1 MNEMVI
7 FYVLFSITVVLFILL
22 LLTFFSWERW
32 KTNFRKEL
40 AFRPADVSDYTIP
53 RYVYANGSE
62 SPEYE
67 PENGRIVGYRIAPN
81 LVINSHI
88 YTGTSLRLCQNYMLR
103 HLLQEKDVLLLEENL
118 NALHSLRAKSG
129 EKPLSFACFWAKK
142 NGFPVIINLEKN
154 QYWTVSDE
162 QKAYPAILKY

>member
-67 PENGRIVGYRIAPN
+67 PENGRIVGCPELGHQQPYIHRYQFAALPKLYAPP
-81 LVINSHI
+81 S
-88 YTGTSLRLCQNYMLR
+88 
-103 HLLQEKDVLLLEENL
+103 
-118 NALHSLRAKSG
+118 ASG
-129 EKPLSFACFWAKK
+129 KRCA
-142 NGFPVIINLEKN
+142 V
-154 QYWTVSDE
+154 T
-162 QKAYPAILKY
+162 

>member
-67 PENGRIVGYRIAPN
+67 PENGRIVGYRIAP
-81 LVINSHI
+81 
-88 YTGTSLRLCQNYMLR
+88 
-103 HLLQEKDVLLLEENL
+103 
-118 NALHSLRAKSG
+118 LHSLRAKSG
-129 EKPLSFACFWAKK
+129 EKPLSFSCFWAKK

-162 QKAYPAILKY
+162 QKTYPAILKY

>member
-103 HLLQEKDVLLLEENL
+103 HLLQEKMFCY
-118 NALHSLRAKSG
+118 LRK
-129 EKPLSFACFWAKK
+129 
-142 NGFPVIINLEKN
+142 
-154 QYWTVSDE
+154 T
-162 QKAYPAILKY
+162 